1 MARKVNIKDFISKAR
16 KIHGNKY
23 DYSKV
28 EYVNSQTKICI
39 ICPEHGEFW
48 QVPSSHLQGIGCPK
62 CGRSKASINRTSSN
76 KKFINKARKIH
87 GDKYDYS
94 KINYVG
100 VRIKICII
108 CPEHGEFWQTPN
120 SHLNGYGCPKCGYK
134 TVQKKMSYGLNG
146 FLNKARKIHGN
157 KYDYSKVEYVNSQTK
172 ICIICPEHGEFWQVP
187 SSHLQGIGCPKCSY
201 VKLSNERTKNTDKW
215 IEEVKKIHY
224 NKYDYT
230 LTEYT
235 GYYNKVKIICPIHG
249 IFEQKAY
256 NHLQGKGCPKCKTS
270 KMELEW
276 IAYLNENE
284 IKYIYQYRPPYLK
297 KGRSQLSI
305 DFYLPEYNAAIEC
318 QGEQHFIDTTFFE
331 HRKKSTKQRDK
342 EKNKLVTEH
351 GTTLYYYTNLKNR
364 IYDFPLYTD
373 KDKLINEIKKTNGTQ
388 LL

>member
-1 MARKVNIKDFISKAR
+1 MARKFNIKNFISKAN
-16 KIHGNKY
+16 KVHGGKY

-28 EYVNSQTKICI
+28 EYVNCQTKVCI

-48 QVPSSHLQGIGCPK
+48 QEPSSHLRGVGCPK
-62 CGRSKASINRTSSN
+62 CGRSKASINRTSSTN
-76 KKFINKARKIH
+76 KFISKACKIH

-94 KINYVG
+94 KVNYVG
-100 VRIKICII
+100 VRIKVCII
-108 CPEHGEFWQTPN
+108 CPEHGEFWQSPN
-120 SHLNGYGCPKCGYK
+120 SHLNGYGCPKCGYE
-134 TVQKKMSYGLNG
+134 TVQKKISYGLNG
-146 FLNKARKIHGN
+146 FLNKANKVHGD
-157 KYDYSKVEYVNSQTK
+157 KYDYSKVEYVNNHTK
-172 ICIICPEHGEFWQVP
+172 ICIICPEHGEFWQEP
-187 SSHLQGIGCPKCSY
+187 SSHLQGVGCPKCSY
-201 VKLSNERTKNTDKW
+201 VKLSNERTKSTDKW
-215 IEEVKKIHY
+215 VEEVKKIHY
-224 NKYDYT
+224 DKYDYT

-270 KMELEW
+270 KMELDW
-276 IAYLNENE
+276 IAYLNENK
-284 IKYIYQYRPPYLK
+284 IKYIYQYRPSYLK

-318 QGEQHFIDTTFFE
+318 QGEQHFTDTTFFE
-331 HRKKSTKQRDK
+331 HRKKNVKQRDK

-351 GTTLYYYTNLKNR
+351 GTTLYYYTNLKNK